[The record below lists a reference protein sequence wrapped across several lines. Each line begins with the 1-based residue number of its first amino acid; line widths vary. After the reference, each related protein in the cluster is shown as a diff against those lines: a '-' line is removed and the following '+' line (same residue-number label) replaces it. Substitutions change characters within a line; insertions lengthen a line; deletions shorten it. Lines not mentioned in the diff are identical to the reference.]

1 MLPGSNDN
9 NEPSVILSQGA
20 EASQDAESAPEAQTS
35 ADAAVTPASVL
46 CDGSQLES
54 TPPVVADCSEQDDSH
69 SVDTKATQLSE
80 GVSPVAPE
88 VPTAP
93 AGDDCY
99 AFPASSDDAAT
110 ALRLGASAELSSDV
124 AARGDDVL
132 NRSKSVGR
140 LYPEL
145 SEVRD
150 ERQSMRPFTEEQ
162 ILMLYENAW
171 LKERTAI
178 VSDFV
183 SLNKERHLNHH
194 ELYKLLENYL
204 HSRELLATSTCALH
218 SFQQDIAK
226 QEAGMWDIVPDVVSG
241 KGRCADNKRVTGEH
255 YYQRAL
261 YNNDAASLMT
271 SSAQE
276 LLKLLKEKHLL
287 HMHNAAALRVQV
299 DYYFQLVLDT
309 PQFRDMPKN
318 APVSSG
324 TQADANVAE
333 LKACISVLFVFLRK
347 AMQDAVFV
355 SDVQSWLRMLASLL
369 LRVASLADHFF
380 LLNHVVRC
388 PPGIHK
394 WAINMVQVPSPV
406 QWPMRTD
413 WHQATLGCQQ
423 LDYALAVLTTI
434 LSPVEAREE
443 YLQHLQSVFEAAS
456 GQEAWVMLDS
466 DGEEDDAPSVIH
478 WRENDVVALLNQV
491 PFAGIFQ
498 HLLFVVSENYD
509 ATRASEQDVL
519 KMIAVA
525 SRLVSI
531 LHTGLK
537 TYNRSRYKQLTKRIS
552 RLVRHTVQYVSDH
565 WRSFQS
571 MQGVGDSAMLIRL
584 QVEYDQFVLR
594 AVNCIFYSQSMGAW
608 QFMAVLPYSTVSTAM
623 LWQLLW
629 LLHNSYQENEQ
640 QVHLSPSD
648 ICEKLQDKVH
658 KLGFEENLS
667 RMPQSEVFFL
677 MTSFANMAASRG
689 ADGRALTHMVALEIF
704 EMTYLN
710 RKLRQLFA
718 KEGRD
723 LLSSL
728 AQKQP
733 GIVSVLLDAIDDHMM
748 ALGVMACY
756 LMQAMPLH
764 LWLPGKEDL
773 DIISHF
779 LLYYPL
785 NSPQSQLARLLIENL
800 NYGFTEQGQLFLEYS
815 LHQQLALLLLEAYE
829 KLCAPYEVASYVYK
843 QVRYLSYLATGT
855 CESSTPTGFVAWSW
869 NILFQLK
876 LHAFDCNHRA
886 QLSLVVDENPPVGVA
901 PDPEKCEWLHP
912 ILKACKDLSPPA
924 LFLSLSI
931 GSAGHYREEV
941 LTTGLKSISTL
952 VVNEQC
958 AAAVKCISNVLP
970 LFYMRQ
976 ELLTTNQK
984 FLADLRHLVLADNTY
999 LTAAKSLMGSESS
1012 AEVLKQLAATMV
1024 AHVSQAKHWGLPSL
1038 PIKLWISLLC
1048 HLPDIPMNRA
1058 AHKPKGKENVMFLL
1072 DILVQLAYFEADCF
1086 DSVVTHLKELLAN
1099 LAAPQA
1105 SQSMMKTVFLYVLG
1119 SQAASWPSMVPF
1131 QSAPAFPW
1139 FALAGML
1146 AEAQLPEID
1155 SAWKTVL
1162 SAATQSPQTSVEAI
1176 VKKAMQAPLEVLL
1189 LYRWAHQALQTD
1201 ADHPAL
1207 PLIWQQFFSLY
1218 LQRCPNGSSVGPR
1231 FFESATYFALL
1242 KKMKRRLIELAD
1254 HFYQKCASTSEQG
1267 APRDLW
1273 EKLLKMYRTFGLW
1286 LEEPRLQ
1293 GACINFG
1300 ALPSQYCP
1308 EALCTIIAGSSQ
1320 LWHDLVPTEVGQRE
1334 LQSLQ
1339 LPKQPRAN
1347 RPCRNQQHCE
1357 PAPEERIVS
1366 RLKTYEGP
1374 MPAPPV
1380 PTFRPVIP
1388 PVPCLASQ
1396 VKELVSSQL
1405 RVLMG
1410 QASTVTG
1417 QLDKLASLDRVC
1429 REELLPVLYDN
1440 VPAYV
1445 QLSVPCDYQ
1454 GDCKGPLH
1462 LRLQFYEARLA
1473 PDVSHKVDRNRTE
1486 WVAALTELQRPPPH
1500 ASCCALVQLEACITQ
1515 LVQRHRKATPAIREE
1530 LDTLGSEVFFS
1541 LVGALHKEMVD
1552 YAPTRQF
1559 VTLCLDMVG
1568 EEFVSHRANQCV
1580 PVLQAI
1586 LNEPSRVGHMA
1597 PFFSPAAANQEQY
1610 ALMYQSVSSC
1620 LVPTLYNA
1628 VFVLLSKFDLP
1639 RWLTNSAPG
1648 LAVRAQLLESVEK
1661 ALCKCGLDPPQP
1673 LLPLVEV
1680 FHSHLHSLLQF
1691 HFPEHYAVVLNMLL
1705 RGVESGSL
1713 PVATWSVFL
1722 QALGYGRPE
1731 QAVQAYD
1738 EEYAKRQCLL
1748 SLAETTVTISTIT
1761 SHFTALRNSDASIA
1775 KSGLYRKTKPFLPVL
1790 CRFFS
1795 AVAHCYIWENLK
1807 VPNECLEEAV
1817 KAVLQLYGPWLE
1829 LAEGKSVY
1837 PPWLPVDGKEA
1848 TYMAHTLVRVLAFFH
1863 RCCHDT
1869 WNVNVLSLVWQH
1881 YFLKYVWTDPPEY
1894 VAAAMQ
1900 TALGTLPWSQFF
1912 PSVDDMKLARKV
1924 LDPKYSSHL
1933 AFLVQVFV
1941 QVPWQERLHQALQ
1954 LQPEQVVKYHACFA
1968 ELVVGLAWHP
1978 DMVEFVANRLG
1989 ALREHEW
1996 GLLPGELVCQ
2006 LQKKF
2011 ACSCDTHHLLKPGSG
2026 TDRTVLEFVATLS
2039 CMVPGRAS
2047 DLQKQHGFVSTVV
2060 GLYGPALGVAH
2071 TQDVA
2076 LLLPQLLDQ
2085 CESVL
2090 GPVSLLGRALSLLDS
2105 CREGSP
2111 QEQALL
2117 GGLTPWLEARQGYPV
2132 LLAVLAATCTHL
2144 ASVRQL
2150 VYVAEA
2156 CLAAFLEGSAAP
2168 DGGWE
2173 QAAAAF
2179 RVPELTLAEFRS
2191 QCTAQAAHLT
2201 QLCYLLHCLPHCRS
2215 PEDERALLDQLAD
2228 WVSQGRAA
2236 GEDTEPKLLLL
2247 WAKLLVLSLRQLDF
2261 GGDPQAVS
2269 RLLGNFCSTLTV
2281 LGEDRDTGGLLGA
2294 LGMGRRSTVSARF
2307 RFCCRAVAAF
2317 VAARLTDNTVLAGQ
2331 CLSRLQA
2338 LQGAKAYLP
2347 FTQEIQEAVSIVQD
2361 SSCTLRDSLHLIQIL
2376 VNFFY
2381 CEKAYLRILFFGTM

>member
-1 MLPGSNDN
+1 MLPASSAENDN
-9 NEPSVILSQGA
+9 NEPTVVHSQGP
-20 EASQDAESAPEAQTS
+20 EASQGTEAAPETQTP
-35 ADAAVTPASVL
+35 ADATVAPASVL
-46 CDGSQLES
+46 CDGGRLVS
-54 TPPVVADCSEQDDSH
+54 TPSVGADCNELGDSH
-69 SVDTKATQLSE
+69 SKE
-80 GVSPVAPE
+80 GISTVAPE

-93 AGDDCY
+93 AGNDCY
-99 AFPASSDDAAT
+99 AFPASNDDTVT
-110 ALRLGASAELSSDV
+110 ACSSEKSSDV

-132 NRSKSVGR
+132 NASKSVGR

-150 ERQSMRPFTEEQ
+150 ERASVRPFAEEQ
-162 ILMLYENAW
+162 ILALYENAW

-178 VSDFV
+178 VSEFV
-183 SLNKERHLNHH
+183 SLNEERHLIHH
-194 ELYKLLENYL
+194 ELYKLLASYL
-204 HSRELLATSTCALH
+204 QSRELLATSVCALQ
-218 SFQQDIAK
+218 SLQQDIAK
-226 QEAGMWDIVPDVVSG
+226 QEACMWDIVPDVVAG

-261 YNNDAASLMT
+261 HNDDAASLMT

-276 LLKLLKEKHLL
+276 LLRLLREKYVL
-287 HMHNAAALRVQV
+287 HMHNAAAQRVQI

-318 APVSSG
+318 APVSSR
-324 TQADANVAE
+324 TQADGSVAE
-333 LKACISVLFVFLRK
+333 LKTCISVLFVFMRK
-347 AMQDAVFV
+347 AVQDDVFV
-355 SDVQSWLRMLASLL
+355 SDVQSWLRMLAGLL

-394 WAINMVQVPSPV
+394 WAVSMVQVPSPL
-406 QWPMRTD
+406 QWPEHTD
-413 WHQATLGCQQ
+413 WQQATFGCQQ
-423 LDYALAVLTTI
+423 LDYALAALTTI

-456 GQEAWVMLDS
+456 GQEPWVMLDS
-466 DGEEDDAPSVIH
+466 DGEEDDTPSVIN

-498 HLLFVVSENYD
+498 HLLFVVADDYD
-509 ATRASEQDVL
+509 ASRASEQDVL

-537 TYNRSRYKQLTKRIS
+537 TYNRSRYRQLTKRIS

-565 WRSFQS
+565 WRSFRS
-571 MQGVGDSAMLIRL
+571 TQGVGDSAMLMRL

-594 AVNCIFYSQSMGAW
+594 AVNCIFYSQSTGAW
-608 QFMAVLPYSTVSTAM
+608 QFMAVLPYSIVSTAM

-629 LLHNSYQENEQ
+629 LLHNNYQENEQ
-640 QVHLSPSD
+640 QVPLSPGD
-648 ICEKLQDKVH
+648 ICDKLQDKVH

-689 ADGRALTHMVALEIF
+689 ADGRALTHVVALEIF

-733 GIVSVLLDAIDDHMM
+733 CIVSALLDAIDDHMVS
-748 ALGVMACY
+748 LGVMACY

-785 NSPQSQLARLLIENL
+785 NSPQSQLARHLIENL
-800 NYGFTEQGQLFLEYS
+800 NYGFNEQGQLFLEYS

-855 CESSTPTGFVAWSW
+855 CESSTPRGFIAWSW

-886 QLSLVVDENPPVGVA
+886 QLSLVVDEHPPVGVA

-912 ILKACKDLSPPA
+912 VLKACKDLCPPA

-931 GSAGHYREEV
+931 GSAGHYREQV
-941 LTTGLKSISTL
+941 LATGFKSIATL
-952 VVNEQC
+952 VVNEQY

-984 FLADLRHLVLADNTY
+984 FLSDLRHLVLADNTY
-999 LTAAKSLMGSESS
+999 LTAAKSLVGSESS
-1012 AEVLKQLAATMV
+1012 AEVLKQLAATM
-1024 AHVSQAKHWGLPSL
+1024 ATHVDQAKRWGLPSL
-1038 PIKLWISLLC
+1038 PIKLWISLLMR
-1048 HLPDIPMNRA
+1048 LPDIPMNRA
-1058 AHKPKGKENVMFLL
+1058 AYKAKGKENVMYLL
-1072 DILVQLAYFEADCF
+1072 DVLVQLAYFEADCF
-1086 DSVVTHLKELLAN
+1086 DSVLAHLAELLAN
-1099 LAAPQA
+1099 LAAPPA
-1105 SQSMMKTVFLYVLG
+1105 SQSMVKTVFSYVLG

-1155 SAWKTVL
+1155 CAWKAVL
-1162 SAATQSPQTSVEAI
+1162 SATTQSPQPSVEVA

-1231 FFESATYFALL
+1231 FFESAAYFALL

-1254 HFYQKCASTSEQG
+1254 HFFQKCASTSEQG
-1267 APRDLW
+1267 TPRDLC
-1273 EKLLKMYRTFGLW
+1273 EKLLKMYRTLGLW

-1293 GACINFG
+1293 GASIDFG

-1308 EALCTIIAGSSQ
+1308 EALCALIEGGSQ
-1320 LWHDLVPTEVGQRE
+1320 LWHDLVPTEVGRRE

-1339 LPKQPRAN
+1339 LPRQQPRAN
-1347 RPCRNQQHCE
+1347 RPCRNQQHSCE

-1366 RLKTYEGP
+1366 RLRTYEGP
-1374 MPAPPV
+1374 MPAPAV
-1380 PTFRPVIP
+1380 PTVRPVIP
-1388 PVPCLASQ
+1388 PVPCAASQ

-1405 RVLMG
+1405 RVLLG

-1417 QLDKLASLDRVC
+1417 QLDKLACLDRVC
-1429 REELLPVLYDN
+1429 REELLPALYDN
-1440 VPAYV
+1440 VAAYV
-1445 QLSVPCDYQ
+1445 HLSVPCDYQ
-1454 GDCKGPLH
+1454 ENCRGPLQ

-1473 PDVSHKVDRNRTE
+1473 PDVLHKVDRNRVE

-1515 LVQRHRKATPAIREE
+1515 LVQRHRTAAPAVRHE
-1530 LDTLGSEVFFS
+1530 LDALGGEVFFS
-1541 LVGALHKEMVD
+1541 LVGALHREMVD

-1559 VTLCLDMVG
+1559 VTLCLDMAG
-1568 EEFVSHRANQCV
+1568 EEFVSHRASQCL

-1586 LNEPSRVGHMA
+1586 LSEPSRVGYVA
-1597 PFFSPAAANQEQY
+1597 PFFSPAAANPEQY

-1639 RWLTNSAPG
+1639 RWLENVAPG
-1648 LAVRAQLLESVEK
+1648 PAVRAQLLESLEK
-1661 ALCKCGLDPPQP
+1661 ALCQCGLHPQEP

-1691 HFPEHYAVVLNMLL
+1691 RFPEHYAAVLAMLL
-1705 RGVESGSL
+1705 RGVAAESRSL
-1713 PVATWSVFL
+1713 PVATWGVFL
-1722 QALGYGRPE
+1722 RALGYLDRPE
-1731 QAVQAYD
+1731 QAVETYD
-1738 EEYAKRQCLL
+1738 EEHAKQQCLL
-1748 SLAETTVTISTIT
+1748 SLAEIAETISITT

-1775 KSGLYRKTKPFLPVL
+1775 RSGLYGKTKPFLPPL
-1790 CRFFS
+1790 CRLFS
-1795 AVAHCYIWENLK
+1795 AVAHCYVWENLK
-1807 VPNECLEEAV
+1807 VPNDRLEEAV
-1817 KAVLQLYGPWLE
+1817 KAVLQLYAPWLE
-1829 LAEGKSVY
+1829 LTEGKSVCV
-1837 PPWLPVDGKEA
+1837 PWLPGDGKEA
-1848 TYMAHTLVRVLAFFH
+1848 GYMMHSLVAVLDFFH

-1869 WNVNVLSLVWQH
+1869 RNVNILSLVWQH

-1894 VAAAMQ
+1894 VTAAVQA
-1900 TALGTLPWSQFF
+1900 ALGALPWSQFS
-1912 PSVDDMKLARKV
+1912 PSVDDMKLACKV
-1924 LDPKYSSHL
+1924 LDAQYSGHV
-1933 AFLVQVFV
+1933 AFVVRVFV
-1941 QVPWQERLHQALQ
+1941 QVPWQERLRHALQ
-1954 LQPEQVVKYHACFA
+1954 LASERAVEYHSCFA
-1968 ELVVGLAWHP
+1968 QLVVGLAWRP
-1978 DMVEFVANRLG
+1978 DMAAFVADRLG
-1989 ALREHEW
+1989 ALQGHEW
-1996 GLLPGELVCQ
+1996 GLLPGELVCR
-2006 LQKKF
+2006 LQKQF
-2011 ACSCDTHHLLKPGSG
+2011 ACSCDAHRLVKPG
-2026 TDRTVLEFVATLS
+2026 TDRTVQEFVAALS
-2039 CMVPGRAS
+2039 CMVPGS
-2047 DLQKQHGFVSTVV
+2047 TGDPLKQRGFVGTVV
-2060 GLYGPALGVAH
+2060 GLCGPALAAP
-2071 TQDVA
+2071 DVA

-2085 CESVL
+2085 CEAVL
-2090 GPVSLLGRALSLLDS
+2090 GSVPLLAAALSLLDS
-2105 CREGSP
+2105 CPEGGAP
-2111 QEQALL
+2111 ERALL
-2117 GGLTPWLEARQGYPV
+2117 AGLAPWLEARRGRPV
-2132 LLAVLAATCTHL
+2132 LLAVLAAACTGL
-2144 ASVRQL
+2144 ASVRQM
-2150 VYVAEA
+2150 VRVVEA
-2156 CLAAFLEGSAAP
+2156 CLAAFLEGCAAP
-2168 DGGWE
+2168 DGGWA

-2179 RVPELTLAEFRS
+2179 RVPELTLADFRA
-2191 QCTAQAAHLT
+2191 QCGIQAAHLT
-2201 QLCYLLHCLPHCRS
+2201 QLCYLLHCLPQCRS
-2215 PEDERALLDQLAD
+2215 PEDERALLEQLAD
-2228 WVSQGRAA
+2228 WVAQGGR
-2236 GEDTEPKLLLL
+2236 GEEDAEPKLLLL
-2247 WAKLLVLSLRQLDF
+2247 WAKLLALSVRQLDF
-2261 GGDPQAVS
+2261 GASPQAVGC
-2269 RLLGNFCSTLTV
+2269 LLAHFCTALAA

-2294 LGMGRRSTVSARF
+2294 LGMGRRSTVSVRF
-2307 RFCCRAVAAF
+2307 RLCCRAVAAF
-2317 VAARLTDNTVLAGQ
+2317 VSARLSDNTVLAGQ
-2331 CLSRLQA
+2331 CLSRLRA
-2338 LQGAKAYLP
+2338 LQGAKAYVA
-2347 FTQEIQEAVSIVQD
+2347 FSHEVQEAVNIVQD
-2361 SSCTLRDSLHLIQIL
+2361 SGRTLGDGLHLIQML